1 MRRTLMPEDVRAK
14 RVAMVDRLA
23 LTLEG
28 SGFPKA
34 MAKVYAALMMAE
46 GEGLSTS
53 ELMEEVHTSKAS
65 ITSAM
70 QFLTNVDLVERYSV
84 RGSREAHYRVLK
96 GRWGPIMERKLGG
109 IASIRQTTEEA
120 LQIAGTKAARERLEE
135 MRDVYAFY
143 EREIAGIVKRWNER
157 GKKEER

>member
-1 MRRTLMPEDVRAK
+1 VDDKRAQ
-14 RVAMVDRLA
+14 REAMVDKLA
-23 LTLEG
+23 LTLEA

-53 ELMEEVHTSKAS
+53 ELMDAVHTSKAS
-65 ITSAM
+65 ITGAM

-96 GRWGPIMERKLGG
+96 GKWGPIMTRKLGG
-109 IASIRQTTEEA
+109 IAYVRQTAEEA
-120 LQIAGTKAARERLEE
+120 LEMAQSDAAKERLQE
-135 MRDVYAFY
+135 MYDVYSFF
-143 EREIAGIVKRWNER
+143 EDEVNEIMKRWNER
-157 GKKEER
+157 MEDTK

>member
-1 MRRTLMPEDVRAK
+1 MSDKTAK
-14 RVAMVDRLA
+14 RHAMMDKLA

-28 SGFPKA
+28 SGFPKNI
-34 MAKVYAALMMAE
+34 AKVYSALMMAP
-46 GEGLSTS
+46 GEGLSTK

-70 QFLTNVDLVERYSV
+70 QFLVGVDLAERYSV

-109 IASIRQTTEEA
+109 IAYVRKTAAEA
-120 LQIAGTKAARERLEE
+120 LALAETDAARERLKE
-135 MRDVYAFY
+135 MHDVYDFY
-143 EREIAGIVKRWNER
+143 EREIDGIVKRWNER
-157 GKKEER
+157 AKEEQ

>member
-1 MRRTLMPEDVRAK
+1 MGDKTAARH
-14 RVAMVDRLA
+14 AMMDKLA

-28 SGFPKA
+28 AGFPKNI
-34 MAKVYAALMMAE
+34 AKVYSALMMAE

-65 ITSAM
+65 ITAAM
-70 QFLTNVDLVERYSV
+70 QFLVGVDLAERYAV

-109 IASIRQTTEEA
+109 IAYVRKTAEEA
-120 LQIAGTKAARERLEE
+120 LAIAESDAARERLQE
-135 MRDVYAFY
+135 MHDVYEFY
-143 EREIAGIVKRWNER
+143 EREIDGIVKRWNER
-157 GKKEER
+157 TKEEQ